1 MAKKSAEAAMTGS
14 GSGGGGGG
22 SSSSSSSSSPGA
34 WEDLQT
40 RLMGF
45 LQHLQKIEDGFV
57 GELLDVEENPRLDG
71 YVEKFEM
78 TAGEKDKVRSFT
90 FNSLSL
96 SLSLLS
102 KIVNPVINVS
112 PSFLFAA

>member
-1 MAKKSAEAAMTGS
+1 MAKKSAEAATTGS
-14 GSGGGGGG
+14 GSGGGGG

-96 SLSLLS
+96 LLFLSCR
-102 KIVNPVINVS
+102 K
-112 PSFLFAA
+112 